1 MNLYKIENKY
11 ILATISDY
19 GARIIELIS
28 KKHNN
33 IDIVDGME
41 FNEEKLRN
49 CPEPYF
55 SATVGPI
62 CNRIEYGTFK
72 YNN

>member
-1 MNLYKIENKY
+1 MKIYKLENEY
-11 ILATISDY
+11 IIATISNY

-41 FNEEKLRN
+41 FDE
-49 CPEPYF
+49 
-55 SATVGPI
+55 
-62 CNRIEYGTFK
+62 
-72 YNN
+72 